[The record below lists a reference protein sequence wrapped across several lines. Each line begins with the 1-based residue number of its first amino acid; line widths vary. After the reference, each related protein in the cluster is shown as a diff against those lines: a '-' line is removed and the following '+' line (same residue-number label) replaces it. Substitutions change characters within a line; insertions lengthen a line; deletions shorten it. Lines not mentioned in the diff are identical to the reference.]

1 MNEIRRKSPSPLG
14 KEEIVTANDAS
25 GESADRT
32 SRRTYNNRDLGLG
45 ASQTPKVKEQ
55 PHSVSTLKRPN
66 PTKNAAVGNSKNT
79 TMYPSPANA
88 LESKIYSDQKIN
100 AIISKDEN
108 SQTKNENADAS

>member
-1 MNEIRRKSPSPLG
+1 MESAESWLNEIQRKSPSPLG

-32 SRRTYNNRDLGLG
+32 SRKAYNNRDLGLE
-45 ASQTPKVKEQ
+45 ASQTPEVQE

-79 TMYPSPANA
+79 TMYPSPANG
-88 LESKIYSDQKIN
+88 LESKMYPEQNIDAVINQDANSYSK
-100 AIISKDEN
+100 
-108 SQTKNENADAS
+108 